1 MSKKDKVIAL
11 IPARKGSKGIK
22 NKNLLKINKRS
33 LIEIAINNAK
43 NSKYIDKIYL
53 SSDSNKILK
62 ISYLFNNVLTHKRN
76 KNSSNDKSTSKDVL
90 KDFISKNKRY
100 TSEGIILIY
109 LQPTSPMKNHYHID
123 NAIKLFKKKKK
134 NTLISCFEIDEGEK
148 IFKSFILDKNNN
160 LISSFKNKNIY
171 ANRQSFPKVL
181 IPNGAIFI
189 FKINKNFIKDFLNL
203 KNAIPYIMKKKD
215 ATDINTIQDYKNAK
229 KNLLR

>member
-33 LIEIAINNAK
+33 LVEIAINNAK

-134 NTLISCFEIDEGEK
+134 T
-148 IFKSFILDKNNN
+148 
-160 LISSFKNKNIY
+160 
-171 ANRQSFPKVL
+171 R
-181 IPNGAIFI
+181 
-189 FKINKNFIKDFLNL
+189 
-203 KNAIPYIMKKKD
+203 
-215 ATDINTIQDYKNAK
+215 
-229 KNLLR
+229 